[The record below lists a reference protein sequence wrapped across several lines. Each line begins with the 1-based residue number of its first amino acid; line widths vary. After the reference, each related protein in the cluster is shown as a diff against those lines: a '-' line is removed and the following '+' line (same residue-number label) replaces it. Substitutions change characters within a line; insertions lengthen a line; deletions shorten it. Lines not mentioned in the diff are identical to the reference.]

1 MNAQQTL
8 EKVKKDAQKLS
19 QEIRSQVASSKPA
32 AATEESAM
40 TKQEKARIVQE
51 INERLA
57 KKKEKAMNKKKEKV
71 EAVPSSSIVRDVYK
85 KVYLQENG
93 DYICGDDLSVALKA
107 ATTDERGMM
116 SLDALRKIAR
126 ENGFTMDSY
135 LHLNRGQ
142 IRMNIGNKLR
152 GKLQHGEVVKINGRK
167 LKARK

>member
-1 MNAQQTL
+1 
-8 EKVKKDAQKLS
+8 
-19 QEIRSQVASSKPA
+19 
-32 AATEESAM
+32 M

-57 KKKEKAMNKKKEKV
+57 KQKDAPKKKEKAMNKKKEKV